1 MTAENGRQNIKS
13 FGVLS
18 QINRIQSTGLIHKEI
33 LVYSRLSK
41 DSRNKKGSF
50 VGVSS
55 DIKHDD
61 SLDIEYFAFLHS
73 CWAAKG
79 RMAVSSK
86 YLYNFYLEARCLS
99 RGHGRTTSCI
109 LLGLRRNN
117 DTLLV

>member
-18 QINRIQSTGLIHKEI
+18 QINSIQSTGLIHKQI
-33 LVYSRLSK
+33 LVYSRLSR
-41 DSRNKKGSF
+41 DSWNKKGSF

-55 DIKHDD
+55 DIKHND

-73 CWAAKG
+73 CCAAEG
-79 RMAVSSK
+79 RLAVSNK
-86 YLYNFYLEARCLS
+86 CVCNFCLEARCLI

-109 LLGLRRNN
+109 LLGLRSN